1 MPSTNKE
8 VVRSFINGRSNRS
21 GTGNLSTDGTSLYS
35 YNLEIAR
42 WYGGKPMVFD
52 YTATG
57 GAYRSQT
64 TSQHVG
70 LAKREVPRNNVMLVE
85 FAKKIINIIQ

>member
-1 MPSTNKE
+1 MSSTNKE
-8 VVRSFINGRSNRS
+8 VVQSFINGRSNRS
-21 GTGNLSTDGTSLYS
+21 GNLSTDGTSLYS

-70 LAKREVPRNNVMLVE
+70 LAKREVPYRNVMLVE

>member
-1 MPSTNKE
+1 MSSTNKE
-8 VVRSFINGRSNRS
+8 VVQSFINGRSNRS
-21 GTGNLSTDGTSLYS
+21 GNLSTDGTSLYS

-70 LAKREVPRNNVMLVE
+70 LAKREVPINNIMLVE

>member
-1 MPSTNKE
+1 MSSTNKE
-8 VVRSFINGRSNRS
+8 VVQSFINGRSNRS
-21 GTGNLSTDGTSLYS
+21 GNLSTDGTSLYS

-70 LAKREVPRNNVMLVE
+70 LVKREVPINNIMLVE